1 MMSNGGVRLDALFLT
16 CLERLVCQNEKAS
29 MLWQAGGREVAAEK
43 LKEIGVSSQ
52 PMTLVDI
59 ARGVGFLGPD
69 PNVIDV
75 PTKPNK
81 RVAKRGV

>member
-1 MMSNGGVRLDALFLT
+1 MSGVRLDALFLS
-16 CLERLVCQNEKAS
+16 CLDSLVSQNQKAS
-29 MLWQAGGREVAAEK
+29 MFWQAGGREVAAEK
-43 LKEIGVSSQ
+43 LREIGVSSR

-81 RVAKRGV
+81 RRSKDGV